1 MSRRLGLFLAVLVL
15 LASLFVWITETA
27 EEKGR
32 VFAELEQSRAEI
44 QQAEVKYE
52 QRKKEERRREKIFT
66 GANASRDDILELMR
80 QNVF

>member
-32 VFAELEQSRAEI
+32 VFAELEQARAEF
-44 QQAEVKYE
+44 QQADVKNE
-52 QRKKEERRREKIFT
+52 QRKKEQRRWEKIFI
-66 GANASRDDILELMR
+66 GANAGRDDILELMR

>member
-44 QQAEVKYE
+44 NR
-52 QRKKEERRREKIFT
+52 QR
-66 GANASRDDILELMR
+66 
-80 QNVF
+80 